1 MIVTITPTVM
11 DGTVLRWY
19 DTDAADD
26 TGRPVMSVS
35 RNRVEVY
42 DKDRIDPAAARAA
55 AESHAELKRNR
66 LADVRRYATHMRLSL
81 RGDLV
86 PLKAGE

>member
-19 DTDAADD
+19 DAETD

-42 DKDRIDPAAARAA
+42 DQDHVTPSAAQAA
-55 AESHAELKRNR
+55 AEAYAELKGDRY
-66 LADVRRYATHMRLSL
+66 ADVRRYATHYRTR
-81 RGDLV
+81 RGLV
-86 PLKAGE
+86 PATKDGE